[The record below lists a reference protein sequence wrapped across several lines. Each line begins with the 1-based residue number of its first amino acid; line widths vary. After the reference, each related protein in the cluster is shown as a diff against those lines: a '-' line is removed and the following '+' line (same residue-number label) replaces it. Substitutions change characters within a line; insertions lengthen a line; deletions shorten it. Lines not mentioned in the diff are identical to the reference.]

1 LSHLGSL
8 LTLGVPLSINFGPPG
23 ALSGASGALFEA
35 LWVTFRA
42 AGARVAQKECPWTIF
57 LEMGR
62 PGGTPKETFSNTFAD
77 ILRKLGFRKTML
89 PCRREHRFDHLGCAG
104 IMFFRHQQP
113 LTNDTRPKHRP
124 SPPPPS
130 EVPTTPCKMW

>member
-1 LSHLGSL
+1 M
-8 LTLGVPLSINFGPPG
+8 
-23 ALSGASGALFEA
+23 
-35 LWVTFRA
+35 
-42 AGARVAQKECPWTIF
+42 AQKECPWTIF

-113 LTNDTRPKHRP
+113 LTNDTRPKHQP
-124 SPPPPS
+124 GAPPPPFRS
-130 EVPTTPCKMW
+130 ARDPLQDVVTRRTERTILKGNLKALVHNLSHLGQACEPNA